1 MLGSSVKW
9 VHRGGSRTAA
19 ISKMELFVI
28 IVNGFQPITIIT
40 KSSILDVAAVLE
52 TPLGADTEKGQ
63 FAFDYC
69 HKIMMRVGVYF
80 KQEIQSN
87 TYHDQTKRLH

>member
-1 MLGSSVKW
+1 MGAQK
-9 VHRGGSRTAA
+9 RIQDCCNIQDG
-19 ISKMELFVI
+19 
-28 IVNGFQPITIIT
+28 
-40 KSSILDVAAVLE
+40 AVLE
-52 TPLGADTEKGQ
+52 TPLGAGTEKGQ